1 METVDGVH
9 ALELHYEFEDRELT
23 ITPAAVETERGVI
36 LIDAGL
42 PGSLDRIRNAF
53 SAADLALSNVTDVLL
68 THQDGDHV
76 GGCREVA
83 EETDAAVLA
92 HREATPYVDGR
103 KAPVKGD
110 PDDRPPAVPVDVEL
124 VGGVRFRTSAGPM
137 AVVYTPGHAP
147 GHVSLYFPAAGLL
160 LAGDAL
166 TAEGGELSGPNPQFT
181 PNPERAAESVGA
193 LADLD
198 VETTLCYHGG
208 YVAAGADRIA
218 AIHGTLTE

>member
-1 METVDGVH
+1 MEVVDGVH

-23 ITPAAVETERGVI
+23 INPAAVETDRGVI
-36 LIDAGL
+36 LVDAGL

-53 SAADLALSNVTDVLL
+53 SAAGLALSNVTDVLL

-76 GGCREVA
+76 GGCRELVA
-83 EETDAAVLA
+83 ETGAAVLA
-92 HREATPYVDGR
+92 HREAVPYVDGR
-103 KAPVKGD
+103 ETPIKGD

-124 VGGVRFRTSAGPM
+124 VDGVRFRTSAGPM
-137 AVVYTPGHAP
+137 TVVHTPGHAP
-147 GHVSLYFPAAGLL
+147 GHVSLYLPEAGLL

-166 TAEGGELSGPNPQFT
+166 TAEGGELAGPIPKFT
-181 PNPERAAESVGA
+181 PDLEQAAGSVGT

-208 YVAAGADRIA
+208 YVAAGSDRIA
-218 AIHGTLTE
+218 AIHADLTG